1 MQIQNRFKRVEM
13 KFILND
19 RQTEAVKRAFS
30 GKMKADEY
38 GKTRICNVY
47 YDTPNF
53 RLIRKS
59 IEQPVYKEKLRVRSY
74 GTPKYG
80 DEVFIE
86 LKKKYDGI
94 VYKRREKLP
103 LEQAEKLAGGEEKF
117 LCDEKFFCEENELTQ
132 VEREIKYFS
141 SFYGSLCPA
150 VYLAY
155 VREAFY
161 SLTDP
166 NLRITFDT
174 DILWRD
180 ENVNLTKGVYGT
192 PVLPRGKMLMEIK
205 TDKAL
210 PLWLTK
216 VLSEEKIYKTSFS
229 KYGEAY
235 KQIAAAGGGA
245 NGVNG
250 GINNEVKGD
259 KIYARVV

>member
-1 MQIQNRFKRVEM
+1 MQIQNRFKRVEI

-19 RQTEAVKRAFS
+19 SQTEAVKRAFT

-74 GTPKYG
+74 GTPKAG

-103 LEQAEKLAGGEEKF
+103 LLKAEELANGEEKF
-117 LCDEKFFCEENELTQ
+117 LCGENELTQ

-141 SFYGSLCPA
+141 SVYGSLCPA

-180 ENVNLTKGVYGT
+180 EDVDLTKGVYGT
-192 PVLPRGKMLMEIK
+192 PVLPRGKTLMEIK

-210 PLWLTK
+210 PLWLVE
-216 VLSEEKIYKTSFS
+216 VLSDEKIYKTSFS

-235 KQIAAAGGGA
+235 KQIAAGGGA
-245 NGVNG
+245 SGIHG
-250 GINNEVKGD
+250 GIKNEIKGD
-259 KIYARVV
+259 KNYARVV

>member
-1 MQIQNRFKRVEM
+1 MQIQNKFKRVEI

-30 GKMKADEY
+30 GKMQADEY

-74 GTPKYG
+74 GTPKAG
-80 DEVFIE
+80 DNVFIE
-86 LKKKYDGI
+86 LKKKYDGV
-94 VYKRREKLP
+94 VYKRREMLP
-103 LEQAEKLAGGEEKF
+103 LERAEKLAGGEGKIA
-117 LCDEKFFCEENELTQ
+117 CDEKDEKLTQ

-141 SFYGSLCPA
+141 KFYGSLRPA

-155 VREAFY
+155 LREAFFGVA
-161 SLTDP
+161 DP

-180 ENVNLTKGVYGT
+180 ENADLTKGVYGT
-192 PVLPRGKMLMEIK
+192 PVLPRGKTLMEIK

-210 PLWLTK
+210 PLWLAR

-235 KQIAAAGGGA
+235 KQLVAAGGGA
-245 NGVNG
+245 SGVNG
-250 GINNEVKGD
+250 INDGINNEIKGD
-259 KIYARVV
+259 KKYARVV

>member
-19 RQTEAVKRAFS
+19 RQTEAVKRAFT

-47 YDTPNF
+47 YDTSNF

-74 GTPKYG
+74 GTPKAG

-103 LEQAEKLAGGEEKF
+103 LLKAEELANGEEKF
-117 LCDEKFFCEENELTQ
+117 LCGENELTQ

-141 SFYGSLCPA
+141 SVYGSLCPA

-180 ENVNLTKGVYGT
+180 EDVDLTKGVYGT
-192 PVLPRGKMLMEIK
+192 PVLPRGKTLMEIK

-210 PLWLTK
+210 PLWLAK
-216 VLSEEKIYKTSFS
+216 VLSEEKIYKTPFS

-235 KQIAAAGGGA
+235 KQIMAASGGIGID
-245 NGVNG
+245 
-250 GINNEVKGD
+250 GINNEIKGD
-259 KIYARVV
+259 KNYARVV

>member
-1 MQIQNRFKRVEM
+1 MQIQNKFKRVEI
-13 KFILND
+13 KFILSD
-19 RQTEAVKRAFS
+19 RQVEVVKRAFI

-74 GTPKYG
+74 GTPKKG

-86 LKKKYDGI
+86 LKKKYDGV
-94 VYKRREKLP
+94 VYKRREMLP
-103 LEQAEKLAGGEEKF
+103 LEKAENLASGEEKIT
-117 LCDEKFFCEENELTQ
+117 CDENELTQ
-132 VEREIKYFS
+132 VEREIEYFS
-141 SFYGSLCPA
+141 SVYGTLCPA

-161 SLTDP
+161 SVTDP

-174 DILWRD
+174 DILWRN
-180 ENVNLTKGVYGT
+180 ENVDLTKGVYGT
-192 PVLPRGKMLMEIK
+192 PVLPRGRTLMEIK

-210 PLWLTK
+210 PLWLAK

-235 KQIAAAGGGA
+235 KQIVAAGGR
-245 NGVNG
+245 VSG
-250 GINNEVKGD
+250 GINNEIKGD
-259 KIYARVV
+259 KNYARVV